1 MPFPFHDYFYYS
13 RNEKYAFLSLL
24 FILFLIQLVL
34 HGIDKFVEPE
44 QPFDLSDLKQEIARF
59 EQSLSFVDNRKKQ
72 SSFNKRDKEVSL
84 LKPFDF
90 DPNDVTEAELIQMG
104 LNSKTIHSILNYRA
118 KGGRFRVKQDLAKI
132 YTLSEKHYRQLEV
145 HIKITKNEN
154 SAFIQETVEMHPFK
168 FDPNK
173 ISIDS
178 LRLMG
183 LEEKVCRSIVN
194 FRNKGGRFYK
204 KKDFAKIYNLPDS
217 QYMILKDY
225 IEIEYKKN
233 TFSYNYKTIDV
244 NKATPEDFEQFRGI
258 GPSFAKRI
266 IKYREDLGGFYDV
279 KQLGEVY
286 KLPDSVFQ
294 QMLPYLTCPS
304 TQLRM
309 LNINELDVEDLKMH
323 PYLRWSHAKA
333 LVEYRLKHKT
343 WTSIELVQILYE
355 FNDKKGTYQK
365 VRPYLSIQ

>member
-1 MPFPFHDYFYYS
+1 MPLPFHDYFYYS

-24 FILFLIQLVL
+24 FILFLIQLTL

-44 QPFDLSDLKQEIARF
+44 EPFDLSALKQEIALF
-59 EQSLSFVDNRKKQ
+59 EQSLSVIDNHKKQ
-72 SSFNKRDKEVSL
+72 SNFHNENKKVSL

-104 LNSKTIHSILNYRA
+104 LNARTIRSILNFRA
-118 KGGRFRVKQDLAKI
+118 KGGSFSEKQDLTKI
-132 YTLSEKHYRQLEV
+132 YTLSEEDFRQLEA
-145 HIKITKNEN
+145 HIKIKKKEN
-154 SAFIQETVEMHPFK
+154 SAVTKETVEIRPFK
-168 FDPNK
+168 FDPNR

-178 LRLMG
+178 LRMMG
-183 LEEKVCRSIVN
+183 LEEKVCRSIIN

-204 KKDFAKIYNLPDS
+204 KNDFAKIYNLPDS
-217 QYMILKDY
+217 QYVILKDY
-225 IEIEYKKN
+225 IEIKN
-233 TFSYNYKTIDV
+233 NKTTLSYNYKTIDV
-244 NKATPEDFEQFRGI
+244 NMATPEDFEQFRGI

-279 KQLGEVY
+279 QQLGEVY

-294 QMLPYLTCPS
+294 SMLPYLTCPPA
-304 TQLRM
+304 QLRM
-309 LNINELDVEDLKMH
+309 LNINQLDVEELKMH

-333 LVEYRLKHKT
+333 LVEYRLKHKS
-343 WTSIELVQILYE
+343 WTSIEMVQILFE